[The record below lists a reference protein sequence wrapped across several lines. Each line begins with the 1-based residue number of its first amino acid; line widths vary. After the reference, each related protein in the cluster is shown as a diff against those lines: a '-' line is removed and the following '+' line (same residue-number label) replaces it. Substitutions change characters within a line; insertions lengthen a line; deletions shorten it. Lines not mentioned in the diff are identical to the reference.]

1 MAIYNGGLNIKNVSI
16 NISETGNGNA
26 ITSLRA
32 DGDVITATK
41 GTTFLTSYNVNNNTT
56 FTGDLNTATTS
67 GFYWINSGQANA
79 PGDWGQLI
87 VCHGNGDTIT
97 QIYGQYNTG
106 ALYTRSGNPSNIGG
120 QGSWLNWKRLWMEGD
135 AVTGAVAN
143 DLIDCIDVYEDD
155 ILEPGYC
162 YCMYED
168 GHYRKS
174 EKYLDNR
181 YIGIDSDT
189 YSLAMGMETGKRKL
203 NAAVSGFIL
212 AYVDKE
218 YPIGTALTCTENG
231 YLTEIKK
238 EDKIEYPEKIVATY
252 WKNEPAEEWGTEER
266 KVKVNGRKW
275 VKIK

>member
-1 MAIYNGGLNIKNVSI
+1 MAIYNGGLSIKNVSI
-16 NISETGNGNA
+16 STNGGGNA
-26 ITSLRA
+26 ITSLSA
-32 DGDVITATK
+32 DGNVITATK
-41 GTTFLTSYNVNNNTT
+41 ATNFLTSYNVNNGV

-67 GFYWINSGQANA
+67 GFYRIGGGQANS
-79 PGDWGQLI
+79 PGEWGQLI
-87 VCHGNGDTIT
+87 VCQGAGDTIT
-97 QIYGQYNTG
+97 QIYGDYGSGT
-106 ALYTRSGNPSNIGG
+106 LYTRSGNPSNVGG
-120 QGSWLNWKRLWMEGD
+120 TGSWRGWYRLWKEGD

-231 YLTEIKK
+231 YLTKIKL
-238 EDKIEYPEKIVATY
+238 EDKMKYPERIIATY
-252 WKNEPAEEWGTEER
+252 WKNESAKEWGPDNR